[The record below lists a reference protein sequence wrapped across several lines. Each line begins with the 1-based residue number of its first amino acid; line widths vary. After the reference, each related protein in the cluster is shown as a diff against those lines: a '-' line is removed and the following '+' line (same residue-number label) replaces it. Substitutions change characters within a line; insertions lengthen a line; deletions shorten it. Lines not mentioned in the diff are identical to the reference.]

1 MLNFNKKV
9 QMIETVCNDSENPME
24 EQTGAGKATEDK
36 DTVEK
41 AAVGEDE
48 RSEASRKSVADGL
61 SGSLCPTFM
70 EVELS

>member
-1 MLNFNKKV
+1 MVLRTQWRNKPV
-9 QMIETVCNDSENPME
+9 RERLLRIR
-24 EQTGAGKATEDK
+24 K

>member
-1 MLNFNKKV
+1 MILRTQWRNKPV
-9 QMIETVCNDSENPME
+9 RIRLLRIR
-24 EQTGAGKATEDK
+24 K

>member
-1 MLNFNKKV
+1 MSNFNKKV
-9 QMIETVCNDSENPME
+9 QMIETVCNDSENKPVRE
-24 EQTGAGKATEDK
+24 RLLRIRK

-61 SGSLCPTFM
+61 S
-70 EVELS
+70 

>member
-1 MLNFNKKV
+1 MILTTQWRNKPV
-9 QMIETVCNDSENPME
+9 RIRLLRIR
-24 EQTGAGKATEDK
+24 K

-48 RSEASRKSVADGL
+48 RREASRKSVADGL

-70 EVELS
+70 EVEFS

>member
-1 MLNFNKKV
+1 MILRTQWRNKPV
-9 QMIETVCNDSENPME
+9 RERLLRIR
-24 EQTGAGKATEDK
+24 K

-41 AAVGEDE
+41 AAVGEDV

>member
-9 QMIETVCNDSENPME
+9 QMIETVMILRTQWRNKPVRERLLRIR
-24 EQTGAGKATEDK
+24 K

>member
-1 MLNFNKKV
+1 MILRTQWRNKPV
-9 QMIETVCNDSENPME
+9 RERLLRIR
-24 EQTGAGKATEDK
+24 K

-41 AAVGEDE
+41 TAVGEDE